1 MLNIYL
7 TNWCD
12 LNNCKYF
19 FSSSTLK
26 IVEETSYD
34 ESLYKV
40 KKPADS
46 KQLLIK
52 QDRTMSMN
60 SSQTCGSH
68 INFGGKNLNE
78 PANMLQQLQ
87 HLKLSPSKSMSN
99 YSLSNKL
106 VPNKNSSH
114 TDMDMVGSK
123 MPTKDSVIRK
133 MKKITKAVQELFKA
147 TKDSEFV
154 LSVYLF
160 NCFFIFC
167 DFKSILF

>member
-1 MLNIYL
+1 MLNIYV
-7 TNWCD
+7 
-12 LNNCKYF
+12 LNDCEF
-19 FSSSTLK
+19 VSLSTLK

-34 ESLYKV
+34 DSLYKA
-40 KKPADS
+40 KKPADC

-68 INFGGKNLNE
+68 INFGGGGGKHLNE

-106 VPNKNSSH
+106 VSNKNSSH
-114 TDMDMVGSK
+114 TDMDMVGVK

-154 LSVYLF
+154 LSV
-160 NCFFIFC
+160 
-167 DFKSILF
+167 